1 MALLQFTQDLPADEL
16 LDAFNNQ
23 VVVFNSPSAS
33 PAVKATITVN
43 TVPFVITP
51 DPDGNFTYNFSR
63 LFRTIVNAN
72 NFRDGVTTEVSGVTS
87 NPPYIYQDT
96 DVLKEIDVDFEVLL
110 EDDSTDTAS
119 KTYQVLRS
127 VTQLEDHRRSLLKQN
142 NPELTVLLPYAEN
155 ASDKFHATYFEGY
168 PFDLP
173 IFSDVTRQLQITHE
187 GTQQTATVNLEAG
200 VNRLFVSNGSSNW
213 SFENVLPL
221 HTGVNEL
228 TLQPLAPF
236 TQKPVTVY
244 LTKKQGLCGTFL
256 KWFNQSGGWCYFLFN
271 ASQVN
276 RKTKSLGVFSGDH
289 SNLDNTHETQT
300 QIGVTSQDTID
311 VFYSSITP
319 EEKVLVDTILESPK
333 VYRCLVDV
341 FQDVEDA
348 DWISERIKSGN
359 GVLYNRRL
367 NVYEDGF
374 TIIKAERFKMT
385 F

>member
-1 MALLQFTQDLPADEL
+1 MAILQFTQELPTDQM
-16 LDAFNNQ
+16 LDAYNNQ

-43 TVPFVITP
+43 SVDFVITP
-51 DPDGNFTYNFSR
+51 DPDGNFTYNFSK
-63 LFRTIVNAN
+63 LFQTIVNGN
-72 NFRDGVTTEVSGVTS
+72 NFRDETAAQVQGVTS
-87 NPPYIYQDT
+87 SPPYIYHDT
-96 DVLKEIDVDFEVLL
+96 AVLKAVSVDYSVLL
-110 EDDSTDTAS
+110 QDDSTDTAS
-119 KTYQVLRS
+119 ATYYVLRS
-127 VTQLEDHRRSLLKQN
+127 VTQLEDHRRSLIKQN
-142 NPELTVLLPYAEN
+142 NPELTVLIPYADT

-173 IFSDVTRQLQITHE
+173 IFSDVARQMQITHE
-187 GTQQTATVNLEAG
+187 GTQQTATVNMNAG
-200 VNRLFVSNGSSNW
+200 INRLFISNGSSNW

-228 TLQPLAPF
+228 TLQPLSPF

-271 ASQVN
+271 TFQIN
-276 RKTKSLGVFSGDH
+276 RKTKSLGVFKNSHDI
-289 SNLDNTHETQT
+289 LANTHEENTL
-300 QIGVTSQDTID
+300 IGKTAQDTID

-319 EEKVLVDTILESPK
+319 EEKVLVNSIFESPK

-341 FQDVEDA
+341 FQDVQDNE
-348 DWISERIKSGN
+348 WISELIQDGN
-359 GVLYNRRL
+359 GMLFNKNL
-367 NVYEDGF
+367 NIYEDGF
-374 TIIKAERFKMT
+374 TIVKAQRYKMT